1 MSRRPVAML
10 FGFAL
15 SVSLISTS
23 LGCRGSNF
31 FGAAGSMNE
40 QQANAIAHD
49 PFPQNGIAPDELA
62 SRPPDYQQPL
72 PEAVRN
78 RLVPDAMPWLSR

>member
-1 MSRRPVAML
+1 MSCCRFAPLLGLVLSAIFVAAI
-10 FGFAL
+10 G
-15 SVSLISTS
+15 
-23 LGCRGSNF
+23 GCRGNNF
-31 FGAAGSMNE
+31 LAPPGSMNQ

-49 PFPQNGIAPDELA
+49 PFPQSGIAPDDMA

-78 RLVPDAMPWLSR
+78 RLVPDAMPWLGR

>member
-1 MSRRPVAML
+1 MTGRRFASL
-10 FGFAL
+10 SSFGLAAIAAIA
-15 SVSLISTS
+15 IS
-23 LGCRGSNF
+23 GCRGNGF
-31 FGAAGSMNE
+31 FPPAGPMNQ

-78 RLVPDAMPWLSR
+78 RLVPDAMPWLGR